1 MKPWVITYGGHT
13 WTDDNVTVMHAVAVA
28 ELTDNSWAAM
38 SPWNGPR
45 FLAAWLAVLLAG
57 AVGNLDQATATVY
70 AMSPAALAASLSEPD
85 DAGA

>member
-1 MKPWVITYGGHT
+1 MKPWIITYGGHT
-13 WTDDNVTVMHAVAVA
+13 WTDGKATVVHAVAVA

-45 FLAAWLAVLLAG
+45 YLAAWLAVLLA
-57 AVGNLDQATATVY
+57 AEVGDLDQATATVY
-70 AMSPAALAASLSEPD
+70 AMTPAELAATLSEPD